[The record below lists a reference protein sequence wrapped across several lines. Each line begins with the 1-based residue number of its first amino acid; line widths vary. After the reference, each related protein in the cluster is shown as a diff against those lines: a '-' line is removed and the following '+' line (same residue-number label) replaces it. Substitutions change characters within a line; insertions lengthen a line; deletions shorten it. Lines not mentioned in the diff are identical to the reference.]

1 MNQSSSSQI
10 LTENMQIEQIL
21 SDIYLV
27 WPLKKFMTPDIFE
40 LVWLD
45 NTWVK
50 LNVLGHN
57 VFSTNGHCKMF
68 SLEIV
73 IIMDKMKVQC
83 IYLFP

>member
-1 MNQSSSSQI
+1 
-10 LTENMQIEQIL
+10 
-21 SDIYLV
+21 
-27 WPLKKFMTPDIFE
+27 MTLNISE

-50 LNVLGHN
+50 LNVLHYN
-57 VFSTNGHCKMF
+57 VFSTTGHYKMF

>member
-57 VFSTNGHCKMF
+57 VFSTNR
-68 SLEIV
+68 S
-73 IIMDKMKVQC
+73 
-83 IYLFP
+83 

>member
-50 LNVLGHN
+50 LNVLSQN
-57 VFSTNGHCKMF
+57 VFSTNR
-68 SLEIV
+68 
-73 IIMDKMKVQC
+73 
-83 IYLFP
+83 P

>member
-1 MNQSSSSQI
+1 
-10 LTENMQIEQIL
+10 MQIEQIL

-50 LNVLGHN
+50 LNVLSQN
-57 VFSTNGHCKMF
+57 VFSTNR
-68 SLEIV
+68 
-73 IIMDKMKVQC
+73 
-83 IYLFP
+83 P